1 MVSGTVQDPD
11 NSCQDL
17 YQQRAVDKAVPELN
31 MAGLSEGMCVVQ
43 LQQRM
48 APSVYQCCFHARE
61 LLSERHCA
69 LGF

>member
-1 MVSGTVQDPD
+1 MVSGTIQGPE

-31 MAGLSEGMCVVQ
+31 TADLSEGISVVQ

-48 APSVYQCCFHARE
+48 APSVYQCCFYARE
-61 LLSERHCA
+61 LFSERHCA